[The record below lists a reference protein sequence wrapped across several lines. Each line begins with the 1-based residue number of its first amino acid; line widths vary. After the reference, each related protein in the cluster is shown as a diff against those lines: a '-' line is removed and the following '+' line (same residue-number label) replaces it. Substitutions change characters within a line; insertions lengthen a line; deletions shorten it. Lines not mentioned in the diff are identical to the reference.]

1 MVVKDGFTI
10 VEYFQCVCV
19 STAALQEEQVG
30 QSASGLCKHFDR
42 LPDLL
47 EVGLQRGVG
56 NI

>member
-1 MVVKDGFTI
+1 MALQSWNIFS
-10 VEYFQCVCV
+10 V
-19 STAALQEEQVG
+19 SVSLQFALQEEQVG

>member
-1 MVVKDGFTI
+1 MALQLWNIFS
-10 VEYFQCVCV
+10 V
-19 STAALQEEQVG
+19 SVSLQFALQEEQVG

-42 LPDLL
+42 L